1 MKNITF
7 TTNVLFN
14 TNICKAGDKLTIGD
28 ERADDLIAK
37 GLAVATNPEVKA
49 ETAKKPVAKKAPK
62 VAK

>member
-49 ETAKKPVAKKAPK
+49 ETAKKTVAKKAPK